1 MRTQLQ
7 RGIASSAYHLSVMIG
22 IAVLPLAVQLR
33 RITGV
38 TLPIHALI
46 ERTRPA
52 HDPDPDD
59 E

>member
-1 MRTQLQ
+1 MRAHLQ
-7 RGIASSAYHLSVMIG
+7 RGIVSTAYHTSVMIG

-33 RITGV
+33 RVTGV

-46 ERTRPA
+46 ERTRRAYEPEQA
-52 HDPDPDD
+52 D